1 MDIPANLELTGLWF
15 LPDTPEKKYL
25 GVLIYNPFEETHTL
39 TLYGIVFAVGE
50 RISCINGETT
60 DGKKVSL
67 FDSSVNTWTSGGS
80 NALSAHTVFSFLNL
94 LIGDSFFTSKNEVE
108 FQYLSFRCSNL
119 AEWLGILPFQT
130 ILQPKKKGLLFEKKQ
145 PITLFSD
152 EKVCIQLQFLM
163 NYKFSSYEGMMKYCP
178 TIVIKAKSKKTIPYW
193 GEEKSLSY
201 YKQVVD
207 SFLDLVIG
215 RKAFSYNIVG
225 IVRNRKRFPSN
236 VLQHTGKRKTYLDV
250 KESKIYNVGKLEHEW
265 FEPLHVDR
273 VFLPYRFIKDNLES
287 FFSSFIR
294 QNKVFDYILGDWKM
308 IKNLSTFTNHS
319 LPTLLYN
326 LEGLH
331 ESLFPKYRPAGTKRK
346 SNIPFSLRLHDIF
359 LKRLKGLFPFITEE
373 QFEVIIDDLV
383 LIRKQDAH
391 AKKRQPFSWG
401 YLFNLI
407 LLVEFAIY
415 FLILKQ
421 TYQLES
427 NFLNRS
433 ASGWDDLQQD
443 IPVLLNERM
452 KSLQ

>member
-1 MDIPANLELTGLWF
+1 MDIPTNLELTGLWF
-15 LPDTPEKKYL
+15 LPDAPEKKYL
-25 GVLIYNPFEETHTL
+25 GVLKYNPFEETHTF

-60 DGKKVSL
+60 EGKKVSL
-67 FDSSVNTWTSGGS
+67 FDSSVINWKSGGS
-80 NALSAHTVFSFLNL
+80 NTLSAYTVFSFLNL
-94 LIGDSFFTSKNEVE
+94 LIGDSFFFSKDDVK
-108 FQYLSFRCSNL
+108 FHYLSFRCSNL
-119 AEWLGILPFQT
+119 AEWLGFLPFQH
-130 ILQPKKKGLLFEKKQ
+130 ILQPKKKGVFFEKKQ

-163 NYKFSSYEGMMKYCP
+163 NYNFSSYESKMEYCP
-178 TIVIKAKSKKTIPYW
+178 AIVIKAKSNKTIPYW
-193 GEEKSLSY
+193 GEENSLSY

-215 RKAFSYNIVG
+215 RKAFSYNIIG

-236 VLQHTGKRKTYLDV
+236 VLQHASNRKTYLIV
-250 KESKIYNVGKLEHEW
+250 NETKIFHVGKVEHEW

-273 VFLPYRFIKDNLES
+273 VFLPYS
-287 FFSSFIR
+287 FAKETIEPFFASFIR
-294 QNKVFDYILGDWKM
+294 QYKSFGYVLHDWKT

-331 ESLFPKYRPAGTKRK
+331 ESLYPKYRPTGTKSS
-346 SNIPFSLRLHDIF
+346 SNVSFSSRLHDIF
-359 LKRLKGLFPFITEE
+359 LKRLKGLFPFIKED
-373 QFEVIIDDLV
+373 QFEWIIKDLV
-383 LIRKQDAH
+383 LIRKEDAH
-391 AKKRQPFSWG
+391 AKKRQHFSWG

-421 TYQLES
+421 TYQLE
-427 NFLNRS
+427 NKFLNRS

-443 IPVLLNERM
+443 ISIRAFVL
-452 KSLQ
+452 